1 MNNAILSN
9 CSNLTQKHR
18 IVHTAMFMDPN
29 VLPNFPESE
38 EVKKLG
44 QKIKSMF
51 DEGVLAHISLDSEG
65 SVVCF

>member
-1 MNNAILSN
+1 
-9 CSNLTQKHR
+9 
-18 IVHTAMFMDPN
+18 MDPN

-51 DEGVLAHISLDSEG
+51 DEGVLTHISLDSEG